1 MTDAETKLLEFQ
13 ALLEKHF
20 RKLRSSRSSDQPI
33 FALEHCLDEREVGEL
48 FHAVREHVRAKSPS
62 TKHSLPWIVYS
73 SELGYGFSGY
83 EYWQTFEEKTPGW
96 PGNEY
101 RYWLRCRYQSFA
113 ADYGGAEPSGA
124 WAEHFSIICWPITH
138 AILPKDLQ
146 LHLARILWEARN
158 SFSEETLESPQA
170 LGELIHS
177 RSWNASSHFRYFAKN
192 KQLVGQV
199 AAPLLFEGRSGTDK
213 FIHPETLA
221 RIRKDM
227 NNERK
232 AREWLKAAQG
242 EVRRRVS
249 VKGVISSWKDPAAR
263 DIDSP
268 QKARKEIEKL
278 GIEPRLLLRP
288 EDRENRQW
296 TVRLEIPDL
305 SHLPNRFPDILEL
318 LAESRCVVEGAGR
331 RPLAR
336 GMFLHGAHSVRLEKW
351 PDAQEVLLKFE
362 RENRKF
368 NYLLQ
373 TECLLRPAP
382 KRLFRIASDGLAY
395 ETRNLRV
402 RPGEHYVLLSTKDP
416 IEVKNNACALT
427 EILCEG
433 VHGAALKLPDAISS
447 DLEKFLQELGIGL
460 SGKIEVWPAGLSP
473 AAWDGAGRAEWSPSE
488 TPCLAIRADHTVD
501 SMTIL
506 MEGNAKQALKLV
518 QENMGEPVFVEFN
531 GLPAGRHVARIFSS
545 SAGSGGNPEPL
556 GEVVMHV
563 RPQRLEPRW
572 PLFARTDPHS
582 PTLEDIWEG
591 KADVSIF
598 GPRGRTVK
606 CRVSMFER
614 NGEKVIMTK
623 QLPALELPVSADRWR
638 NHFEKFFR
646 QQDKGKKKA
655 QRSYDAARFCELEFS
670 AEELGTFRLRCEEDL
685 KPLRWRVA
693 QRNQKYFLR
702 LLDDNGDDGTPEV
715 GRAEFETPLLESTL
729 DFEDEYEVPDLG
741 GMYIAR
747 TKTKRFEDEARV
759 IVAPRQQSGFQSL
772 GCKPHIEEQSRSEE
786 ILLEAVKTA
795 KRWARARPAGNPL
808 AALYRRDVVKALIHH
823 IFSLLCGKHWAA
835 KEEVFASN
843 NDMESLE
850 SLSKEIEKNS
860 KTGSVLLKEIEGLA
874 QRTCGERVRR
884 LARLVNI
891 EDSERLA
898 EFSLVLA
905 SDPGNLMLREGETLN
920 EILKRIFNEPKKL
933 TKAARFL
940 VLATDSQLRTQR
952 KTTPGEL
959 YAGWR
964 WT

>member
-1 MTDAETKLLEFQ
+1 MTDAETKLLKFQ

-20 RKLRSSRSSDQPI
+20 RELRSSRSSDQPI

-158 SFSEETLESPQA
+158 SFSEETLESPQT

-221 RIRKDM
+221 RIRKDL

-351 PDAQEVLLKFE
+351 PGAREILLKFE

-373 TECLLRPAP
+373 TECLLRPAS

-433 VHGAALKLPDAISS
+433 VHGAVLKLPDAISS
-447 DLEKFLQELGIGL
+447 DLEKFLQEQPL
-460 SGKIEVWPAGLSP
+460 SSGEIKQAVREMTLNLKAVPVLCGSAFKNKGVQMVLSAVLDYLPSPLDIPPVEGKTKTGQIQKRKTQFSEKTAALAFKIVVDPYAGTMTYIRLYSGEIQTGQTLINARENKKERIGKIVKVHAGSKQDVLNLK
-473 AAWDGAGRAEWSPSE
+473 AGDIGAILGLKWTRTGDTLCEKDPFFLESIQFPEPVISIAVEAESLAERKKMESAFEELKKEDPSFSVRSNQE
-488 TPCLAIRADHTVD
+488 TGQT
-501 SMTIL
+501 L
-506 MEGNAKQALKLV
+506 MEG
-518 QENMGEPVFVEFN
+518 MGELHLEVLIHRLKNQFKLKIREGKPQVFFKETLLKKSQAESIFEKEIAGKKQYAKVQLEIFPLERGEGFQFHN
-531 GLPAGRHVARIFSS
+531 KIREDSFIPAIKEGVME
-545 SAGSGGNPEPL
+545 SASVGAEAGYPLTDVGVNLLKAEHKEGEPSELAFKVCASQVFHRAAQLAGG
-556 GEVVMHV
+556 
-563 RPQRLEPRW
+563 QILEPIFKLEIITPEEFIGDVVSDLNSRRGSIEEIQSKAHAQVISAKA
-572 PLFARTDPHS
+572 PLLNLLGYATHLRSLTQ
-582 PTLEDIWEG
+582 
-591 KADVSIF
+591 
-598 GPRGRTVK
+598 GRASF
-606 CRVSMFER
+606 SM
-614 NGEKVIMTK
+614 
-623 QLPALELPVSADRWR
+623 
-638 NHFEKFFR
+638 
-646 QQDKGKKKA
+646 
-655 QRSYDAARFCELEFS
+655 ELEGYDI
-670 AEELGTFRLRCEEDL
+670 L
-685 KPLRWRVA
+685 
-693 QRNQKYFLR
+693 
-702 LLDDNGDDGTPEV
+702 PE
-715 GRAEFETPLLESTL
+715 
-729 DFEDEYEVPDLG
+729 
-741 GMYIAR
+741 
-747 TKTKRFEDEARV
+747 K
-759 IVAPRQQSGFQSL
+759 
-772 GCKPHIEEQSRSEE
+772 HRS
-786 ILLEAVKTA
+786 
-795 KRWARARPAGNPL
+795 
-808 AALYRRDVVKALIHH
+808 
-823 IFSLLCGKHWAA
+823 
-835 KEEVFASN
+835 
-843 NDMESLE
+843 
-850 SLSKEIEKNS
+850 
-860 KTGSVLLKEIEGLA
+860 SV
-874 QRTCGERVRR
+874 
-884 LARLVNI
+884 N
-891 EDSERLA
+891 
-898 EFSLVLA
+898 
-905 SDPGNLMLREGETLN
+905 
-920 EILKRIFNEPKKL
+920 
-933 TKAARFL
+933 
-940 VLATDSQLRTQR
+940 
-952 KTTPGEL
+952 
-959 YAGWR
+959 
-964 WT
+964 